1 MDLVVPSE
9 DSCTP
14 QNDYIKPF
22 GGLMVPSERCTVGLE
37 AALEKL
43 NLEEE
48 WKAGTWLPPASSS
61 DTTHRAAS
69 LPERDATTSLRE
81 SISSCCLPSRHCGQ

>member
-37 AALEKL
+37 EKRISPF
-43 NLEEE
+43 E
-48 WKAGTWLPPASSS
+48 
-61 DTTHRAAS
+61 RAVETLLS
-69 LPERDATTSLRE
+69 LVLRE
-81 SISSCCLPSRHCGQ
+81 IHQA